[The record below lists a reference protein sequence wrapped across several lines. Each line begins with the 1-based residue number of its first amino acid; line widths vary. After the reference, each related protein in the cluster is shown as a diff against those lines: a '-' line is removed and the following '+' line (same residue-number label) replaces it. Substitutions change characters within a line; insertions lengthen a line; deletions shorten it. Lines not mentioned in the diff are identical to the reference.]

1 MDCVCSLVM
10 FAAGKNRVACLVQ
23 KDTLVFRFGFL
34 FLSLKRAGL
43 LVSDTYTHLEAMPLL
58 SIFVL
63 V

>member
-1 MDCVCSLVM
+1 MSGLE
-10 FAAGKNRVACLVQ
+10 GYPRLS
-23 KDTLVFRFGFL
+23 FL
-34 FLSLKRAGL
+34 EFLGLKRAGL